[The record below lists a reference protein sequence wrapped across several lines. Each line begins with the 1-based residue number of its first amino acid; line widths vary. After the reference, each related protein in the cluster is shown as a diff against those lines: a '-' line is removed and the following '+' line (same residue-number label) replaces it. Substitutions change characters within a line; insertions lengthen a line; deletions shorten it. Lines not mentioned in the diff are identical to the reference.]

1 MSWIW
6 LALLP
11 IGPLL
16 GTYLGI
22 KGAKKFESSLIWFIS
37 FAGAYLLGITILNLI
52 PEVFRVFDPMK
63 GALVLLG
70 FFFQI
75 FLERYSEGVEH
86 GHLHGHHH
94 FKAKAIPIGVVLSLS
109 IHSFSEGIPV
119 GALWKEGNSHF
130 LPFLFGI
137 MIHEVPAAFAMLTL
151 LKGLKLSSATLSRTG
166 ILYSLM
172 SLAGALLSIVLEAN
186 IPIEFFEY
194 FMAFVIGTFLHIS
207 TTILFESS
215 EHHMFNKKKLSAV
228 FVGILLA
235 LLISLIHLDH

>member
-75 FLERYSEGVEH
+75 FLERY
-86 GHLHGHHH
+86 
-94 FKAKAIPIGVVLSLS
+94 
-109 IHSFSEGIPV
+109 
-119 GALWKEGNSHF
+119 
-130 LPFLFGI
+130 
-137 MIHEVPAAFAMLTL
+137 
-151 LKGLKLSSATLSRTG
+151 
-166 ILYSLM
+166 
-172 SLAGALLSIVLEAN
+172 
-186 IPIEFFEY
+186 
-194 FMAFVIGTFLHIS
+194 
-207 TTILFESS
+207 
-215 EHHMFNKKKLSAV
+215 
-228 FVGILLA
+228 
-235 LLISLIHLDH
+235 